1 MLFIGLRHW
10 LSGNL
15 LNYDV
20 VECVRGSFGPDCEW
34 TCDSCQNGASCY
46 HDNPGC
52 LCAPGWQG
60 FLCNQTCPLV
70 PWLHILYLLYGHLYN
85 LVFGYNS
92 VPLLSYF
99 GCNFVYEK
107 YDSIFMALQHLIQLM
122 TEAGFCLWSKWF
134 NCTCIN
140 MSESDG

>member
-34 TCDSCQNGASCY
+34 TCDSCQNGASCN

-85 LVFGYNS
+85 LVFGYNFYIYYPILVAILFMKNMIPFSWHFNIFFNWWLKQDS
-92 VPLLSYF
+92 VF
-99 GCNFVYEK
+99 GPNGLTVL
-107 YDSIFMALQHLIQLM
+107 A
-122 TEAGFCLWSKWF
+122 
-134 NCTCIN
+134 
-140 MSESDG
+140 